1 MGWTSSQVLHTDL
14 CKIIQNSYF
23 MDKSVPISLIDT
35 QPFFN
40 FNLMREY
47 FIWRFKN
54 YNSSDVPRCRFLI
67 FNKFYQLIYDAGGWV
82 GRSNFINGRSHKTI
96 IEKVGRGGGEGVID
110 MKIEGGGSNHTAD
123 WVELHRK
130 NYTPIFVKL
139 FKTAILW
146 NIYKRLLI
154 SERTWRSF
162 NTTKIWTRDVH

>member
-23 MDKSVPISLIDT
+23 MDKSVSISLIDT

-96 IEKVGRGGGEGVID
+96 IEKVGRGGG
-110 MKIEGGGSNHTAD
+110 GGRGWFTWKLKVGD
-123 WVELHRK
+123 QTTLQTELNFIARTTHR
-130 NYTPIFVKL
+130 
-139 FKTAILW
+139 
-146 NIYKRLLI
+146 
-154 SERTWRSF
+154 SS
-162 NTTKIWTRDVH
+162 

>member
-23 MDKSVPISLIDT
+23 MDKSVSISLIDT

-96 IEKVGRGGGEGVID
+96 IEKVGRGGGEG
-110 MKIEGGGSNHTAD
+110 GGD
-123 WVELHRK
+123 WHENWRWGIKPHCRLSWTSSQELHTDLRK
-130 NYTPIFVKL
+130 IVQNSYFMEHIQ
-139 FKTAILW
+139 TATDFWKDLT
-146 NIYKRLLI
+146 
-154 SERTWRSF
+154 EF
-162 NTTKIWTRDVH
+162 